1 AAHLP
6 QAPLGL
12 DCVIKNNLHGLLCN
26 PQINCASAKT
36 SQTETYRAN
45 KDMRPRVSMS
55 EVHSY
60 NHALQQQQQQQQA
73 DADEAAAGLS
83 PAERHVL
90 DKATA
95 SYPRRIPSPLASPIL
110 PSNMQRHIG
119 NNMPSPEDGPT
130 HWNQPNYH
138 HSHHPPQQQ
147 QQPNQTIPRHTL
159 THSRPVNI
167 ITPRYSP
174 YSGGH
179 RRSVDVNDRLA
190 SLEQRLNCS
199 VAIVASSPPYSNVG
213 GQTHLERRSMPQIG
227 SSSSSPLENTR
238 MRGYSNPQP
247 VHSHSQ
253 QYPQPVRTLSI
264 PSSAISHHH
273 PSVVHHPIRS
283 IQSAQSVQPYPQ
295 QNNTHSYASS
305 QRIQQQ
311 PQYVQP
317 SFVYATTTQNHS
329 IGPQQQPYDSH
340 HHQQQQQQRPPI
352 ILPAS
357 HHYPQ
362 QQPYVLVQSEPM
374 YIASQEGYPV
384 YSNPSQQQQQPESG
398 RSFQCDQCDL
408 TFTRK
413 HDMNRHIRSV
423 HAVQAGEALFAC
435 GICGQGFGRVDSLK
449 RHVNI
454 CRSAK

>member
-1 AAHLP
+1 
-6 QAPLGL
+6 
-12 DCVIKNNLHGLLCN
+12 
-26 PQINCASAKT
+26 
-36 SQTETYRAN
+36 
-45 KDMRPRVSMS
+45 MS

-95 SYPRRIPSPLASPIL
+95 SYPRRIPSPLESPIL
-110 PSNMQRHIG
+110 PSNMQRHFG
-119 NNMPSPEDGPT
+119 SSMPSPEDGPT

-138 HSHHPPQQQ
+138 HSHHPSQQQ
-147 QQPNQTIPRHTL
+147 QQQQSLNQTIPRHTL

-174 YSGGH
+174 YSGH

-190 SLEQRLNCS
+190 SFEQRLNCS
-199 VAIVASSPPYSNVG
+199 VAIVASSPPYSNL

-247 VHSHSQ
+247 VHTHSQ

-264 PSSAISHHH
+264 PSSAISHYH
-273 PSVVHHPIRS
+273 PSVVHHP

-329 IGPQQQPYDSH
+329 MGPIRPQQQQQHQPYDSH
-340 HHQQQQQQRPPI
+340 HQQQQQRPPI

-357 HHYPQ
+357 HHYPQQPQ

-384 YSNPSQQQQQPESG
+384 YSNPSQQQQQQLESG
-398 RSFQCDQCDL
+398 RTFQCDQCDL